1 MTALTCTL
9 TNAGRAALLAPGGG
23 GTAAV
28 QIVAAGITATAFTV
42 APTLTALP
50 SEIKRLAT
58 ISGVAIDATTIHLT
72 IRDDSTDAYTARG
85 IGLYLADGTLFAVY
99 GQATPI
105 LGKAEAS
112 TFYLAADLKMLAGQ
126 ASQVTFGNTN
136 FINPPASETVKGVAY
151 LAKIAEALA
160 GAVADKLITP
170 ATMKAVLD
178 NYVAATKLGAPN
190 GVATLGPDG
199 KLLVSQRPPIDLIDV
214 FAVASQA
221 AMLALAATVGDF
233 AVRADINRVFVLQ
246 AAPATAIGNWLEI
259 STPAPVSSVNG
270 KLGTVVLNPADVG
283 AVPVA
288 RSVTG
293 AGLLAGQG
301 GALGADRVF
310 ELLAANAAEAL
321 AGLVEN
327 KVLTPASL
335 ATILARL
342 SASVPTSRTIG
353 GSGLVTGGGA
363 LDADRALDVA
373 VASLAEIVAGVTDA
387 KAVTPYCLAN
397 LPKSLTPNGYYIWPG
412 GFMMQWIQYRNVF
425 TAEATVPI
433 TFPLSFTE
441 MVLPQVA
448 TAFISSGSKF
458 KDLGAQIMPA
468 SLGSG
473 TVQLQASESQSPRA
487 DGFDIIIFGK

>member
-9 TNAGRAALLAPGGG
+9 TNAGRAALIAPGGG

-50 SEIKRLAT
+50 GEIKRLAT
-58 ISGVAIDATTIHLT
+58 VSGVSTDATTIHVT
-72 IRDDSTDAYTARG
+72 IRDDSSDAYTARG

-99 GQATPI
+99 GQAQPI
-105 LGKAEAS
+105 LGKAEVS
-112 TFYLAADLKMLAGQ
+112 TFYLAADFKLLAGQ
-126 ASQVTFGNTN
+126 AAQVTFGDTT

-151 LAKIAEALA
+151 LATIVEALA

-178 NYVAATKLGAPN
+178 NYVAASKLGAPN

-199 KLLVSQRPPIDLIDV
+199 KLLISQRPPIDLIDV

-221 AMLALAATVGDF
+221 AMLALAATPGDF
-233 AVRADINRVFVLQ
+233 AVRADNGRVYVLQ
-246 AAPATAIGNWLEI
+246 STPATTLANWLEI
-259 STPAPVSSVNG
+259 STPAPVSSVNN
-270 KLGTVVLNPADVG
+270 KVGTVVLDAADVG

-301 GALGADRVF
+301 GALSTDRVF

-321 AGLVEN
+321 AGLVAN

-335 ATILARL
+335 ASILAQL
-342 SASVPTSRTIG
+342 GATVPDTRMIG
-353 GSGLVTGGGA
+353 STGLVTGGGSLA
-363 LDADRALDVA
+363 ADRALDVA
-373 VASLAEIVAGVTDA
+373 IASFVEIVAGVTDA
-387 KAVTPYCLAN
+387 KAVTPYGLAN
-397 LPKSLTPNGYYIWPG
+397 LPKSLTPNGYYMWPG

-448 TAFISSGSKF
+448 TAFITSGSKF

-487 DGFDIIIFGK
+487 DGFDIILFGK

>member
-28 QIVAAGITATAFTV
+28 QIVAAGLTATAFAV

-50 SEIKRLAT
+50 GELKRVAT
-58 ISGVAIDATTIHLT
+58 VAGIAVDDTTIHLT

-99 GQATPI
+99 GQPQPI
-105 LGKAEAS
+105 LSKAEVS

-126 ASQVTFGNTN
+126 AAQVSFGDTD
-136 FINPPASETVKGVAY
+136 FINPPASESVKGIAY
-151 LAKIAEALA
+151 LATIAEALA

-178 NYVAATKLGAPN
+178 SYVAADKLGVPN

-199 KLLVSQRPPIDLIDV
+199 KLIVSQRPPIDLIDV
-214 FAVASQA
+214 FPAANQA

-233 AVRADINRVFVLQ
+233 AVRVDINRVFVLQ
-246 AAPATAIGNWLEI
+246 ATPATVLGNWLEI

-270 KLGTVVLNPADVG
+270 KLGTVVLDAADVG
-283 AVPVA
+283 AVPVG

-301 GALGADRVF
+301 GGLNANRVF
-310 ELLAANAAEAL
+310 ELLAASATEAL
-321 AGLVEN
+321 AGLVAN

-335 ATILARL
+335 ASILAQL
-342 SASVPTSRTIG
+342 GAAVPGTRTIG
-353 GSGLVTGGGA
+353 GTGLVSGGGA

-373 VASLAEIVAGVTDA
+373 IASFVEIVAGITDA
-387 KAVTPYCLAN
+387 KAVTPYGLAN

-448 TAFISSGSKF
+448 TAFISGGSKF